1 MKIKELLKSLIETQ
15 KQINESL
22 KGLKEDLKPKL
33 EEIKINGERMTA
45 SCNLTVGKLENYIES
60 NLYTKEQTVEAINK
74 EYDYRKEYET
84 CEDENYA
91 LLQLIEKY
99 CKYKDKYEV
108 IDMFK
113 QINKEYEIKRRK
125 EK

>member
-1 MKIKELLKSLIETQ
+1 MK
-15 KQINESL
+15 
-22 KGLKEDLKPKL
+22 GVKEDLNPKL
-33 EEIKINGERMTA
+33 EEIKINGERMIA
-45 SCNLTVGKLENYIES
+45 SCTLTVDKLENHIES
-60 NLYTKEQTVEAINK
+60 NLYTKQQTVEAINK

-84 CEDENYA
+84 CEDENYV

-125 EK
+125 EKLNMEVHQW